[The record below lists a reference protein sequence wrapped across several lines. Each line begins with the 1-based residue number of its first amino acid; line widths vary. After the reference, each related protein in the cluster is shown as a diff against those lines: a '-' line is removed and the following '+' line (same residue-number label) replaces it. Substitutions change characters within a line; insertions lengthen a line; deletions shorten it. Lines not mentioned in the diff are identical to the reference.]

1 MAHRKQ
7 FYPPYTLAFMVVLVR
22 VAFYATSIASLFF
35 KLYSFLKIMLLI
47 LKICF
52 SKKKHKQVQIIFGVL
67 PGLLQILVERIKKKR
82 ESHKSSSKFQHQG
95 RLSYPIRSI
104 SSILKKPTDK
114 IEKEASRGIV
124 NNIECKDRDCV

>member
-1 MAHRKQ
+1 
-7 FYPPYTLAFMVVLVR
+7 
-22 VAFYATSIASLFF
+22 
-35 KLYSFLKIMLLI
+35 MLLI

-67 PGLLQILVERIKKKR
+67 PGLLQILVERIKKR
-82 ESHKSSSKFQHQG
+82 ERVTKVLRSFNIKVA
-95 RLSYPIRSI
+95 YPIRSI

>member
-1 MAHRKQ
+1 
-7 FYPPYTLAFMVVLVR
+7 MVVLVR

-67 PGLLQILVERIKKKR
+67 PGLKKKR
-82 ESHKSSSKFQHQG
+82 ESHKSSSKFQHHG

>member
-7 FYPPYTLAFMVVLVR
+7 FYPPSILAFMVVLVR

-67 PGLLQILVERIKKKR
+67 PGLLQILVERIKKR
-82 ESHKSSSKFQHQG
+82 ERVTKVLRSFNIKVA
-95 RLSYPIRSI
+95 YPIRSI

>member
-7 FYPPYTLAFMVVLVR
+7 FYPPSTLAFMVVLVR

-52 SKKKHKQVQIIFGVL
+52 SKKKHKQVQITFGVL
-67 PGLLQILVERIKKKR
+67 PGLLQILVERIKKK
-82 ESHKSSSKFQHQG
+82 SHKSSSKFQHQG

>member
-1 MAHRKQ
+1 
-7 FYPPYTLAFMVVLVR
+7 MVVLVR

-67 PGLLQILVERIKKKR
+67 PGLLQILVERIKKR
-82 ESHKSSSKFQHQG
+82 ERVTKVLRSFNIKVA
-95 RLSYPIRSI
+95 YPIRSI

-124 NNIECKDRDCV
+124 NNIECKDRDCVLKLFVGQTPYAS